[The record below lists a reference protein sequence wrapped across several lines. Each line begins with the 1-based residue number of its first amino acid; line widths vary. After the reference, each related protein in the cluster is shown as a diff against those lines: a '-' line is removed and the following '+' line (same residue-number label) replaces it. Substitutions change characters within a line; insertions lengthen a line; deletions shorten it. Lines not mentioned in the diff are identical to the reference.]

1 LAPRSPRA
9 LARRWRLLRTE
20 PARGGAAVELTL
32 LTPVFLLFL
41 LLVVGLGRVVDARI
55 QIDDAAHAAARA
67 ASLAATPAA
76 ASQAA
81 AATASQA
88 LAGAGVTCS
97 PIQVTANVGDL
108 APGSSATVTI
118 SCTVPLANLSG
129 LDVMPGHETVTS
141 TFSSVID
148 TYRSTPTQP

>member
-1 LAPRSPRA
+1 MAPRFPRA
-9 LARRWRLLRTE
+9 LARRWRLLRADE
-20 PARGGAAVELTL
+20 ARGGAAVELTL

-81 AATASQA
+81 SATAAQA
-88 LAGAGVTCS
+88 LSGAGVTCS
-97 PIQVTANVGDL
+97 PMQVTANVGDL

-118 SCTVPLANLSG
+118 SCTVPLANISG

-141 TFSSVID
+141 TFSSVVD